1 MDRLTYWCDNWH
13 GGGKWFVAI
22 DAEGR
27 EDYGPHVDRLA
38 AYEETG
44 LEPGEIE
51 QLKGEV
57 FGLRLDKQELEQYR
71 ALGPIDR
78 LRELKQADDEGRCV
92 VLPFKPPRWV
102 YMCSARFPKPAKA
115 HYASAIKVERAPKGD
130 DIGSKLDRILEML
143 EAKAR
148 GGRGER
154 PLHDEEDLD
163 DLIEKL
169 AGEETVAK
177 EKAVTIPAEE
187 MADQLMEPG
196 TRDAAVALL
205 KKVRPAVAAIQNRA
219 ERARVVD
226 ALLSTI
232 QGPDVMSGIVQAAR
246 DSAQKAADTARR
258 TSYETAC
265 AEAQAA
271 YAARN
276 PHKAG
281 KEGE

>member
-1 MDRLTYWCDNWH
+1 MYKR
-13 GGGKWFVAI
+13 
-22 DAEGR
+22 
-27 EDYGPHVDRLA
+27 
-38 AYEETG
+38 
-44 LEPGEIE
+44 
-51 QLKGEV
+51 Q
-57 FGLRLDKQELEQYR
+57 
-71 ALGPIDR
+71 
-78 LRELKQADDEGRCV
+78 
-92 VLPFKPPRWV
+92 
-102 YMCSARFPKPAKA
+102 
-115 HYASAIKVERAPKGD
+115 
-130 DIGSKLDRILEML
+130 
-143 EAKAR
+143 
-148 GGRGER
+148 
-154 PLHDEEDLD
+154 EEDLD